1 MKNIQM
7 FTVCPSVPEKLRF
20 LETLSHN
27 MWWCWE
33 DKATSLFRRI
43 DPQVWKNVDNNP
55 IKLLSAVPQSRL
67 EALANDE
74 AFLAQLEQVQDRFE
88 EDMAT
93 SGKDGNKPHVC
104 YFSLEYGIH
113 ETLRIYSGGLGAL
126 AGDHLKSASDLRVPL
141 IAVGLM
147 YRQGYFRQYLDSD
160 GMQQESYPEN
170 EVHMMPIEKVTDAN
184 GNDLTVSVD
193 LPEGPLQAAVWR
205 LQVGRISLLLLDA
218 NVPTNPHE
226 LRGITAQLYGGDKKN
241 RLRQEL
247 LLGIGGFRALRAL
260 DIDPV
265 VCHMNEGHAAFLS
278 MARMEYLTKH
288 HGCTF
293 EQALE
298 IVPRTSVF
306 TTHTP
311 VPAGNEYFAVEMLRP
326 HLEAALKDSGLDI
339 NALLHMANPAN
350 QPSGT

>member
-43 DPQVWKNVDNNP
+43 DAQAWKSVDNNP
-55 IKLLSAVPQSRL
+55 IKLLSVVPQSRL

-74 AFLAQLEQVQDRFE
+74 AFLAQLEDVKECFD
-88 EDMAT
+88 EDMSVNAKT
-93 SGKDGNKPHVC
+93 SDKPHVC
-104 YFSLEYGIH
+104 YFSLEFGIH

-141 IAVGLM
+141 AAVGLM

-170 EVHMMPIEKVTDAN
+170 EVHMMPIEKLTDSE
-184 GNDLTVSVD
+184 GRDLIVSVD
-193 LPEGPLQAAVWR
+193 LPEGTLQAYVWK
-205 LQVGRISLLLLDA
+205 LNVGRIPLLLLDA

-226 LRGITAQLYGGDKKN
+226 FGASPRSYTAATRRTASARSCSSASADSAHCVHS
-241 RLRQEL
+241 
-247 LLGIGGFRALRAL
+247 AL
-260 DIDPV
+260 I
-265 VCHMNEGHAAFLS
+265 LS
-278 MARMEYLTKH
+278 SAT
-288 HGCTF
+288 
-293 EQALE
+293 
-298 IVPRTSVF
+298 
-306 TTHTP
+306 
-311 VPAGNEYFAVEMLRP
+311 
-326 HLEAALKDSGLDI
+326 
-339 NALLHMANPAN
+339 
-350 QPSGT
+350 